1 MIKIRKEAV
10 FKLASCEVMPAENSL
25 NFFEPVPDGVMA
37 GKVSIQPKFIE
48 LLSYLARQ
56 YPNVVTRDELIDNI
70 WEGNTYVGAKAITNA
85 IWHLRKHLN
94 PLLSG
99 EQAIDTVRKTGYRLL
114 IEPLFDASD
123 LVDEPE
129 ILQVEQAKVERLSK
143 QLRLRSY
150 AMLVV
155 LLVMA
160 VFAGLHLYQDSKQLR
175 QTEMV
180 QLTRAAGA
188 ELYPAVSPDGR
199 WLVYGKRSNLYLKDL
214 ESPTLTPK
222 RLTSKR
228 TRELRAIWSPDGKSL
243 IYPSEDRVT
252 RECHMNRLM
261 LETNEVSYLSECYS
275 YTSALDISADGRS
288 LIYIWKEKERGELD
302 AGLYLLD
309 LLSAE
314 LAPQRLSCE
323 RDCGYRDRDVAF
335 SPDGKWIAIA
345 RRYGTISEDIFIRDV
360 VTGDEVRLTQGLED
374 IRGLSWDQDSQK
386 LVFSTENSGFRDGFI
401 VDIESK
407 EVLPLSVSGFSYP
420 KFIPHRDELVYSNYI
435 KDFSVAYLA
444 LDQDIPSTVFPIS
457 QAEYSYRN
465 PDYSSK
471 AKRIAYVSNETG
483 FNEIWTSDHNGLN
496 RVQLTDLKRRV
507 AYPAWSHD
515 GSKIAFLA
523 PDDKNEGNKI
533 HIVDLS
539 SGGISIL
546 PSRSSDHRRP
556 SWAWGDEWVLSSTD
570 DGLTAFSLYN
580 HSPKHLSS
588 IDVRLG
594 KMTDANTLVFTRYDE
609 YGLWS
614 MDISNPQQV
623 EPLIAIED
631 FSESYN
637 WVVTDKG
644 VYFREVNAGYQL
656 INFWSFNTDLTTPI
670 LKLPASS
677 LSSFGAM
684 SYIPGERRLLMTLSE
699 YSKRD
704 VIKLKHKLLH

>member
-1 MIKIRKEAV
+1 MIKIRKEAA
-10 FKLASCEVMPAENSL
+10 FKLEGCEVMPGENSF
-25 NFFEPVPDGVMA
+25 NFSGSLPDGVVP

-70 WEGNTYVGAKAITNA
+70 WEGNSYVGAKALTNA

-94 PLLSG
+94 PLLKG
-99 EQAIDTVRKTGYRLL
+99 EQAIETVRKTGYRLL
-114 IEPLFDASD
+114 IEPVFDASD

-129 ILQVEQAKVERLSK
+129 VLQVEQAKVERLSQ
-143 QLRLRSY
+143 QLRLGKY
-150 AMLVV
+150 AMFV
-155 LLVMA
+155 LLLLVS
-160 VFAGLHLYQDSKQLR
+160 VFTGLHLYQDSKQSR

-199 WLVYGKRSNLYLKDL
+199 WLVYGKRSNLFLKDL
-214 ESPTLTPK
+214 ASPTQTPK

-243 IYPSEDRVT
+243 IYPSEDRVS

-261 LETNEVSYLSECYS
+261 LETNEVSRLSECYS
-275 YTSALDISADGRS
+275 YTSALDISADGDS
-288 LIYIWKEKERGELD
+288 LIYIWKEKEEHD

-309 LLSAE
+309 LDAAASTPL
-314 LAPQRLSCE
+314 RVSCE

-335 SPDGKWIAIA
+335 SPDGKWVAIA
-345 RRYGTISEDIFIRDV
+345 RRFGTISEDIFIRDIF
-360 VTGDEVRLTQGLED
+360 TAQEVRLTQGLED
-374 IRGLSWDQDSQK
+374 IRGLTWGPDSRN
-386 LVFSTENSGFRDGFI
+386 LVFSTENSGFRDGF
-401 VDIESK
+401 VVNIESK
-407 EVLPLSVSGFSYP
+407 AVRPLSIAGLSYP
-420 KFIPHRDELVYSNYI
+420 KFIPHRDELVYSNYV
-435 KDFSVAYLA
+435 KDFKVAYLA

-507 AYPAWSHD
+507 AFPAWSHD

-570 DGLTAFSLYN
+570 DGLTAFSLHN
-580 HSPKHLSS
+580 HLAKHLST
-588 IDVRLG
+588 IDVRLS
-594 KMTDANTLVFTRYDE
+594 KMIDANTLVFTRYDE
-609 YGLWS
+609 YGLWT
-614 MDISNPQQV
+614 MDIANPQQV
-623 EPLIAIED
+623 DLLIATEV
-631 FSESYN
+631 FKESYN

-644 VYFREVNAGYQL
+644 VYFREVNSGYQL

-677 LSSFGAM
+677 LSSYGAM

>member
-10 FKLASCEVMPAENSL
+10 FKLEGCEVMPGENSL
-25 NFFEPVPDGVMA
+25 NFCEPVSDSVTP

-48 LLSYLARQ
+48 LLSYLARKH
-56 YPNVVTRDELIDNI
+56 PNVVTRDELIDNI
-70 WEGNTYVGAKAITNA
+70 WEGNTYVGAKALTNA

-94 PLLSG
+94 PLLNG
-99 EQAIDTVRKTGYRLL
+99 EQAIETVRKTGYRLL
-114 IEPLFDASD
+114 IEPVFDASE

-129 ILQVEQAKVERLSK
+129 VLQVEQAKVERLSK
-143 QLRLRSY
+143 QLRLGRY
-150 AMLVV
+150 AMFV
-155 LLVMA
+155 LLLFVA
-160 VFAGLHLYQDSKQLR
+160 VFAGLHLYQDSQQLR

-199 WLVYGKRSNLYLKDL
+199 WLVYGKSANLYLKDL

-243 IYPSEDRVT
+243 IYPSEDRGT

-261 LETNEVSYLSECYS
+261 LETNEVSRLSECYS
-275 YTSALDISADGRS
+275 YNSALDISADGRS
-288 LIYIWKEKERGELD
+288 LIYIWKEKD
-302 AGLYLLD
+302 QFDDGLYQLD
-309 LLSAE
+309 LFAVE
-314 LAPQRLSCE
+314 PAPFRVSCE

-345 RRYGTISEDIFIRDV
+345 RRFGTISEDIFIRE
-360 VTGDEVRLTQGLED
+360 TRSGEEIRLTQGLED
-374 IRGLSWDQDSQK
+374 IRGLSWGPDSQN
-386 LVFSTENSGFRDGFI
+386 LVFSTENSGFRDGF
-401 VDIESK
+401 VVNIESK
-407 EVLPLSVSGFSYP
+407 ALQPLSVAGLSYP
-420 KFIPHRDELVYSNYI
+420 KFIPHRDELVYSNYV
-435 KDFSVAYLA
+435 KDFKVAYLA

-570 DGLTAFSLYN
+570 DGLTAFSLHN
-580 HSPKHLSS
+580 HSPKHLSV
-588 IDVRLG
+588 IDVRLS

-623 EPLIAIED
+623 ELLIATED

-637 WVVTDKG
+637 WAVTDKG
-644 VYFREVNAGYQL
+644 VYFREVNSGYQL